1 MERDPSLEGKGFVI
15 PMRKDIVI
23 PLLALAGGG
32 AGFALR
38 RWQLASA
45 FQPETGLFTRGA
57 SATTALLVLCGLVL
71 GGLLLLLFQGEHHKP
86 QDFFAAFGCPQSGQ
100 MAVLAAAGL
109 LLMLSGLFGLREGF
123 ARLALLRG
131 GLANFSA
138 AYPAATLVCAL
149 LCLPAGGG
157 LLLLGQAACRRE
169 VSAAAGRLAS
179 FPALAALVWLFS
191 THLAHGSEPVLMRY
205 GFTLAASGLL
215 MLAHYGAAGFLF
227 DKPMPRLTA
236 FCGLSGAALGLV
248 SLADGPDLFTSAM
261 TLALSLSALALVRV
275 LLRGMFGP
283 PWPKRLM
290 GERMPPPET
299 DSDTPPEPNTLT
311 EG

>member
-1 MERDPSLEGKGFVI
+1 MPAA
-15 PMRKDIVI
+15 
-23 PLLALAGGG
+23 ALAGGG

-38 RWQLASA
+38 RWQLTSA
-45 FQPETGLFTRGA
+45 FQSESGLFARGA
-57 SATTALLVLCGLVL
+57 PATAALLALCGLVL
-71 GGLLLLLFQGEHHKP
+71 AGLLLFLLQGEHRRP
-86 QDFFAAFGCPQSGQ
+86 EDFLAAFGCPQSGQ
-100 MAVLAAAGL
+100 MSALAAGGL
-109 LLMLSGLFGLREGF
+109 LLMLSGPFGLREGF
-123 ARLALLRG
+123 ARFSLLRS
-131 GLANFSA
+131 GLGSFSA
-138 AYPAATLVCAL
+138 AYPAATLLCAL
-149 LCLPAGGG
+149 LCLPAGLG

-169 VSAAAGRLAS
+169 VSAAAGHLAS

-236 FCGLSGAALGLV
+236 FCGLSGAMLGLV
-248 SLADGPDLFTSAM
+248 SLADGPDLFTAAM

-283 PWPKRLM
+283 SWPKRLT

-299 DSDTPPEPNTLT
+299 DQDTPPESNTLT